1 MEIVTSIY
9 GNCSLSYAGVAVISR
24 KFLEYENTHEN
35 FESLRTFLGLSM
47 LTATQLNAQH
57 GGGMFARGG
66 NADNADNVSL
76 MNRNGS
82 NINNGVG
89 LGGAMTENPTEAPVG
104 GGIAILVV
112 AGVGYTL
119 LKRKEDMQ

>member
-1 MEIVTSIY
+1 MKTLKAFV
-9 GNCSLSYAGVAVISR
+9 L
-24 KFLEYENTHEN
+24 
-35 FESLRTFLGLSM
+35 FLGLSM

-66 NADNADNVSL
+66 NADNADNADNVSL

-89 LGGAMTENPTEAPVG
+89 LGGATTENPTEAPVG

>member
-1 MEIVTSIY
+1 MKIHKKTLKAFV
-9 GNCSLSYAGVAVISR
+9 L
-24 KFLEYENTHEN
+24 
-35 FESLRTFLGLSM
+35 FLGLSM

-82 NINNGVG
+82 NINNGVD

-104 GGIAILVV
+104 GIAILVA
-112 AGVGYTL
+112 AGAGYAL
-119 LKRKEDMQ
+119 LKRKEDKQ

>member
-1 MEIVTSIY
+1 MKKRMKTLKAFV
-9 GNCSLSYAGVAVISR
+9 L
-24 KFLEYENTHEN
+24 
-35 FESLRTFLGLSM
+35 FLGLSM

-66 NADNADNVSL
+66 NTDNADNVSM
-76 MNRNGS
+76 MNRDGAG
-82 NINNGVG
+82 IENGVS

>member
-1 MEIVTSIY
+1 MKTRMKTLKAFV
-9 GNCSLSYAGVAVISR
+9 L
-24 KFLEYENTHEN
+24 
-35 FESLRTFLGLSM
+35 FLGLLM

>member
-1 MEIVTSIY
+1 MGI
-9 GNCSLSYAGVAVISR
+9 AGFPMRGLLYFCA
-24 KFLEYENTHEN
+24 N
-35 FESLRTFLGLSM
+35 FWNMKTRMRTLKTFVLFLGLSM
-47 LTATQLNAQH
+47 LTATQMNAQNK
-57 GGGMFARGG
+57 GGGLFARGG

>member
-1 MEIVTSIY
+1 MKMKIHKKTLKAFV
-9 GNCSLSYAGVAVISR
+9 L
-24 KFLEYENTHEN
+24 
-35 FESLRTFLGLSM
+35 FLGLPM
-47 LTATQLNAQH
+47 LTATQLNAQY

-82 NINNGVG
+82 NINNGVD

-104 GGIAILVV
+104 GGIAILVA
-112 AGVGYTL
+112 AGAGYAL
-119 LKRKEDMQ
+119 LKRKEDKQ

>member
-1 MEIVTSIY
+1 MKTRMKTLKAFV
-9 GNCSLSYAGVAVISR
+9 L
-24 KFLEYENTHEN
+24 
-35 FESLRTFLGLSM
+35 FLGLSM

-66 NADNADNVSL
+66 NADNVSL

-89 LGGAMTENPTEAPVG
+89 LGGATTENPTEAPVG

-119 LKRKEDMQ
+119 LKRKEDKQ

>member
-1 MEIVTSIY
+1 MKTLKAFV
-9 GNCSLSYAGVAVISR
+9 L
-24 KFLEYENTHEN
+24 
-35 FESLRTFLGLSM
+35 FLGLLT
-47 LTATQLNAQH
+47 LTATQMNAQNK
-57 GGGMFARGG
+57 GGLFGRG
-66 NADNADNVSL
+66 DLPEYS
-76 MNRNGS
+76 NRDGAGTE
-82 NINNGVG
+82 NGVG